1 MLAVRLGHFVKGML
15 KNGCPY
21 EYPVQSVGT
30 VGTLVLVSV
39 MSGVHTD
46 LSINASDSARIRCS
60 AHYVAE
66 IVAQRPEDYP

>member
-1 MLAVRLGHFVKGML
+1 VGHFVKGTL

-30 VGTLVLVSV
+30 VGTLVLVNLI
-39 MSGVHTD
+39 SGVRTD
-46 LSINASDSARIRCS
+46 VSINASDNARIPLP

-66 IVAQRPEDYP
+66 IVAAAT